1 MCSSPKIPLLL
12 KLTGLTGLMLVIAIG
27 CQQSYT
33 PPAIKTNLNLLVVE
47 GTINSGPGTIT
58 SFTLSRTQKIGDSS
72 GAYTPELQAQVT
84 IVGSAGDSYAL
95 QGQGNGTYAS
105 SPLSLHQTEKYQ
117 LKIQTANGSQYLSDA
132 VPVQTSPPI
141 DSLAFRQNDS
151 TGDVTVS
158 VNTHDPSNSSHY
170 YRWYFTETWEYHSE
184 TYAEL
189 ALQNGL
195 IIYTDTFTSI
205 FYCWKT
211 DNSTDILLGNSTA
224 LNQDL
229 ISQAPLAIIPRG
241 SGKIGI
247 RYSMLASQYVL
258 TPAAYQYWLILQ
270 KNTQNLGSLF
280 DPQPSQLTGNYHCLT
295 NPDEAV
301 IGYLSAGSIQQ
312 LRFFIQR
319 NQVNNWDTVDEAS
332 CPIAITGWDQND
344 YQLYSYPDTSFGPW
358 YFSGSNLILNKRYC
372 LDCRKQG
379 GTTQRPS
386 FW

>member
-1 MCSSPKIPLLL
+1 MCNLKNISLRYNAVWLTSLLL
-12 KLTGLTGLMLVIAIG
+12 AVCTG

-33 PPAIKTNLNLLVVE
+33 PPVLKTNPNLLVVE
-47 GTINSGPGTIT
+47 GIINSGPGTIT
-58 SFTLSRTQKIGDSS
+58 SFTLSRTQMIGDSS
-72 GAYTPELQAQVT
+72 GAYTPELRAQVT
-84 IVGSAGDSYAL
+84 ILGNAGDSYTL
-95 QGQGNGTYAS
+95 QDQGNGTYTS
-105 SPLSLHQTEKYQ
+105 IPLSLNQTEKYQ
-117 LKIQTANGSQYLSDA
+117 IKIQTANGSRYLSDT
-132 VPVQTSPPI
+132 VSVQISPPI
-141 DSLAFRQNDS
+141 DSLAFQQNDS
-151 TGDVTVS
+151 TGNVVVS
-158 VNTHDPSNSSHY
+158 VNTHDPSNNSHY

-184 TYAEL
+184 AYAEL

-195 IIYTDTFTSI
+195 IIYTDTFTSTY
-205 FYCWKT
+205 YCWQS

-229 ISQAPLAIIPRG
+229 ISQAPLTTIPRG

-258 TPAAYQYWLILQ
+258 SPAAYQYWLILQ

-295 NPDEAV
+295 NPNEPV
-301 IGYLSAGSIQQ
+301 IGYLSAGTIQQ
-312 LRFFIQR
+312 SRFFIQR
-319 NQVNNWDTVDEAS
+319 SQVANWDTVDEAS

-344 YQLYSYPDTSFGPW
+344 YQLYSYPDTTFGPW

-386 FW
+386 YW

>member
-1 MCSSPKIPLLL
+1 MC
-12 KLTGLTGLMLVIAIG
+12 LTGLMLVIAIG

-33 PPAIKTNLNLLVVE
+33 PPPIKTNPNLLVVE
-47 GTINSGPGTIT
+47 GIINSGPGTIT
-58 SFTLSRTQKIGDSS
+58 SFTLSRTQRIGDSS
-72 GAYTPELQAQVT
+72 GAFTPELSAQVT
-84 IVGSAGDSYAL
+84 ILGSAGDSYAL
-95 QGQGNGTYAS
+95 QDQGKGIYTS
-105 SPLSLHQTEKYQ
+105 SLLSLNQTEKYQ
-117 LKIQTANGSQYLSDA
+117 LKILTANGSQYLSDA
-132 VPVQTSPPI
+132 VSVQISPPI
-141 DSLAFRQNDS
+141 DSLAFQQNDS
-151 TGDVTVS
+151 TGNVVVS
-158 VNTHDPSNSSHY
+158 INTHDPSNNSHY

-184 TYAEL
+184 DYSEL

-205 FYCWKT
+205 YYCWRS
-211 DNSTDILLGNSTA
+211 DNSTDILLGNSTT

-229 ISQAPLAIIPRG
+229 ISQAPLTTIPRG

-258 TPAAYQYWLILQ
+258 SQAAYQYWLILQ

-295 NPDEAV
+295 NPGEPV

-319 NQVNNWDTVDEAS
+319 SQVANWDTVDEAA
-332 CPIAITGWDQND
+332 CKTAITGWDQNN

-372 LDCRKQG
+372 LDCRLQG